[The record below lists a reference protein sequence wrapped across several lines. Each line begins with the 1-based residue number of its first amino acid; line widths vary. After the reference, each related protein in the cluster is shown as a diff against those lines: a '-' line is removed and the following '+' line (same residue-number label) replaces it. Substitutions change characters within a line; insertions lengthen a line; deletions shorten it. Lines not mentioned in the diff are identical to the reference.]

1 MSTLDIKVNF
11 FFNEKEITTNQWKL
25 GDLGPFLLRSTWD
38 IYQKFLVQL
47 DFPPHLEH
55 STTYFHRGGAKSRAL
70 KVNFY

>member
-11 FFNEKEITTNQWKL
+11 FFDEKEITTNQWKL

-47 DFPPHLEH
+47 DFPPG
-55 STTYFHRGGAKSRAL
+55 T
-70 KVNFY
+70 FYNLLSQGWCKIKGVEG